1 MRDERINSTRGTL
14 PHRVVE
20 VISPRIRPA
29 RRSHLDDNARTGD
42 RTARGVLVL
51 RSIGRKLF
59 VAIALPTAVVA
70 LVGIGLVW
78 RQTDLAVREES
89 RRQAL
94 GLAEFIATS
103 FGTVERTQPGAT
115 ARVAH
120 RSVTAIVRS
129 DWSGLKVASEIR
141 IIGAD
146 GAVRWSRRIEEE
158 DKAFAEAARVKDVK
172 EGQASFSAPSV
183 LWPWGKGGG
192 GEVLYPLGGVSCGG
206 CHTGASTL
214 RTGVL
219 QLTVEEPSLRHQ
231 VSEVFAQAL
240 WSVLV
245 FTIALVGAVALSLRL
260 LLTQKLKRLARVM
273 QRAEGGDLVVRAPDL
288 GKDELGSLAQSFNRM
303 LARITELKVTEIDTQ
318 RDLAHARAELEL
330 KAELGAVNSRLGTRV
345 GELEVL
351 FDLARTIASTL
362 DLNEVLARLTTLLP
376 PRLKV
381 DRFSI
386 MLLNQEGK
394 LEVLKAFPTS
404 EGSEGLMFELGEGIA
419 GHAALTRKSVY
430 VPDLE
435 IEKRF
440 KLLNPA
446 AMRGRGCLLSIPML
460 HGPELLGVLNF
471 ERREKADFDHEEIEY
486 FTAVADQAAIAVQN
500 ARLHEQTVALSIT
513 DPLTGV
519 PNRRHLFQQLEAEV
533 NRALRYSTPV
543 SLVMIDIDHFKH
555 LNDTA
560 GHRAGDVALKQVCQA
575 LKRIVRKVDTL
586 ARYGGEEFVVL
597 LPQVG
602 RDEALEVA
610 EKLRHAVE
618 ETEFENGT
626 LQPGGRVTIS
636 LGVATLPTDAPDQ
649 ARLIDAADSALYASK
664 RGGRNKVT
672 GYAPGMEQHP
682 GRERGPYA
690 QRRRTGEVPIVKA

>member
-1 MRDERINSTRGTL
+1 M
-14 PHRVVE
+14 H
-20 VISPRIRPA
+20 
-29 RRSHLDDNARTGD
+29 
-42 RTARGVLVL
+42 VL

-59 VAIALPTAVVA
+59 VAIALPTALVAVVG
-70 LVGIGLVW
+70 VGLVW

-94 GLAEFIATS
+94 GLAGFIATS
-103 FGTVERTQPGAT
+103 FGTVERTQPGTT

-129 DWSGLKVASEIR
+129 DWSGLQVASGIR
-141 IIGAD
+141 IVGGD
-146 GAVRWSRRIEEE
+146 GTVRWSRRIEEE
-158 DKAFAEAARVKDVK
+158 DKAFADAARVKHVT
-172 EGQASFSAPSV
+172 EGQAVFTAPPV
-183 LWPWGKGGG
+183 LWPWGAGGG

-206 CHTGASTL
+206 CHTGDATL

-219 QLTVEEPSLRHQ
+219 QLTVEEPSLRRH
-231 VSEVFAQAL
+231 VSDVFAQAL
-240 WSVLV
+240 WSVLI
-245 FTIALVGAVALSLRL
+245 FTIVLVAAVALSLRL
-260 LLTQKLKRLARVM
+260 VLTRKLKRLARVM

-288 GKDELGSLAQSFNRM
+288 GADELGSLAQSFNRM

-330 KAELGAVNSRLGTRV
+330 KAELGSVNKRLETRV

-362 DLNEVLARLTTLLP
+362 DLNEVLTRLTTLLP
-376 PRLKV
+376 SRLKV
-381 DRFSI
+381 DRFSV

-394 LEVLKAFPTS
+394 LEVQKAFPVS
-404 EGSEGLMFELGEGIA
+404 EGSEGLVFELGEGIA
-419 GHAALTRKSVY
+419 GHGALTRKSVY

-435 IEKRF
+435 VEKRF

-471 ERREKADFDHEEIEY
+471 ERREKADFDREEIEY

-533 NRALRYSTPV
+533 NRALRYGTPV

-555 LNDTA
+555 LNDAA

-610 EKLRHAVE
+610 EKLRHVVE
-618 ETEFENGT
+618 ETAFDNGA

-636 LGVATLPTDAPDQ
+636 LGVATLPTDAADQ

-672 GYAPGMEQHP
+672 GYTPGMEQHP

-690 QRRRTGEVPIVKA
+690 QRRRTGEVPAVKA